1 MSGVSSSSDSSSSSS
16 SSASDSSSDGEVRKF
31 ELSKAKSTCLAGW
44 VVSGLGESK
53 AKAAR
58 EAYRPKLKKCPDLLV
73 NPSLDEAFYIRLRS
87 IKSSSASKANIDPV
101 EKIYRNQT
109 YKILDLVKPL
119 MFLASRVQKKK
130 KTKADSRAIRTAV
143 KLWAVLYHDVT
154 SARRRN
160 ILSQIY
166 PQNVGLLDDK
176 SILPTG
182 GDHLFGPKFTQALVE
197 QVKTLNALENAGGGQ
212 RTSGQGSSSHS
223 GRNFDH
229 PPRSASS
236 GGSHQNNS
244 FNRYVKTSL
253 AFFGSF
259 GGRISLFAH
268 VWSRLTLDPWVLST
282 VSEGFRLEFVADPVQ
297 SFIQPNAPMDA
308 TQHECCQKEVLLLL
322 EKGAVVRTDQ
332 DDGFISGIFLIP
344 KRSGGYRPI
353 INLKGL
359 NTFLAAHK
367 FKMEGISTVRHTIR
381 EGDWLAKLDLKD
393 AYLTV
398 PIFAHHR
405 KFLRFKWGSD
415 IFEFVSLPFGLSSA
429 PWAFTKLLRVVIAH
443 LRKLS
448 LRLVIYLDDI
458 LVVASSQLATRLA
471 VNQVRSLL
479 ESLGS

>member
-1 MSGVSSSSDSSSSSS
+1 M
-16 SSASDSSSDGEVRKF
+16 
-31 ELSKAKSTCLAGW
+31 
-44 VVSGLGESK
+44 
-53 AKAAR
+53 
-58 EAYRPKLKKCPDLLV
+58 
-73 NPSLDEAFYIRLRS
+73 
-87 IKSSSASKANIDPV
+87 
-101 EKIYRNQT
+101 
-109 YKILDLVKPL
+109 
-119 MFLASRVQKKK
+119 
-130 KTKADSRAIRTAV
+130 
-143 KLWAVLYHDVT
+143 
-154 SARRRN
+154 
-160 ILSQIY
+160 
-166 PQNVGLLDDK
+166 
-176 SILPTG
+176 
-182 GDHLFGPKFTQALVE
+182 VE

-236 GGSHQNNS
+236 GGSHRNNS

-253 AFFGSF
+253 TFFGSF
-259 GGRISLFAH
+259 GGRP
-268 VWSRLTLDPWVLST
+268 LDPWVLST

-308 TQHECCQKEVLLLL
+308 TQHECCQKEVLSLL
-322 EKGAVVRTDQ
+322 EKGAVVRTGQ

-415 IFEFVSLPFGLSSA
+415 IFEFVSLHFGLSSA

-443 LRKLS
+443 LRKLG

-458 LVVASSQLATRLA
+458 LVVASSPLATRLA

-479 ESLGS
+479 ESLGFVISVEKSVEDPVQALEYIGLFIDTLSMKLLLPERKRLDIYRLCKATLKASSLSRKELEKIIGNLNWAAAAVDFAQAHYRGLQLLLNSHQDAPRCQLEDVFPLSKEARADLYWWMSEANFSAGRSLTFPVPDM